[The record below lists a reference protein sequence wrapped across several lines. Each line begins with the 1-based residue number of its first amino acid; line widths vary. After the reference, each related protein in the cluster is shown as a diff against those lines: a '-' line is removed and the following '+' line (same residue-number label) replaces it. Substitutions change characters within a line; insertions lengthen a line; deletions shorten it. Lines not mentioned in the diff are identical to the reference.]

1 MASSAACR
9 CRDGAASPVKRS
21 RTTSDFDS
29 LRLRDSTSIWEIS
42 ASGSRMVKVF
52 IRQLYYED
60 GKAARQACLGP

>member
-1 MASSAACR
+1 
-9 CRDGAASPVKRS
+9 
-21 RTTSDFDS
+21 
-29 LRLRDSTSIWEIS
+29 LRLSDSTSIWEIS